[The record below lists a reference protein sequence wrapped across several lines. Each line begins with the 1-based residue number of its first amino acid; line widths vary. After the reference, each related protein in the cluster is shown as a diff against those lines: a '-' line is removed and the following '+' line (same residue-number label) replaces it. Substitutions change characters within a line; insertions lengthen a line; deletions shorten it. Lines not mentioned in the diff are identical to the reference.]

1 MNRSTNVWPALV
13 FFAGVGLTVLLMA
26 TGLPFRQTSPEG
38 QLATLVLYVL
48 NPPVLL
54 VVYAAPHVAPEPGMS
69 VWPQLQYPITVVVS
83 VLWWAFV
90 RWLLKLGLQ
99 VRVSRR
105 KPSDTP

>member
-1 MNRSTNVWPALV
+1 MKRSTNVWPALV
-13 FFAGVGLTVLLMA
+13 FFAGIGLTVLLMA
-26 TGLPFRQTSPEG
+26 TGLPFRQSSPAG

-54 VVYAAPHVAPEPGMS
+54 VVYAASHVASESGTS

-90 RWLLKLGLQ
+90 RYLLKLVL
-99 VRVSRR
+99 RHRA
-105 KPSDTP
+105 